1 MVKMYGCTINIC
13 IVQSSAL
20 SLWDIKWN
28 NLKFKQYIKQDIYEA
43 VLTENGDIYER
54 FYKVVEGLNDENWR
68 PKEWSPWT
76 LKVIELGK

>member
-1 MVKMYGCTINIC
+1 M
-13 IVQSSAL
+13 
-20 SLWDIKWN
+20 
-28 NLKFKQYIKQDIYEA
+28 KFKQYIKQDIYEA